1 MLNTLFTYLPN
12 HKEMGKEK
20 LTAPFLALAN
30 KATAF
35 APMELKS
42 AHAPV

>member
-1 MLNTLFTYLPN
+1 
-12 HKEMGKEK
+12 MGKEM

-42 AHAPV
+42 AHAPVYTNMTKDKLKNKT